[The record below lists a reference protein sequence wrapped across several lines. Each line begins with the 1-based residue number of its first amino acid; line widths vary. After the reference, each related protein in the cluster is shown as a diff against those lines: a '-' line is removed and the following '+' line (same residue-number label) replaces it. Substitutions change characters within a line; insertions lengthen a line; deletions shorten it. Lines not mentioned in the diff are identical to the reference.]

1 MREAK
6 DRMDGSARLLGYSG
20 LLPQMAAI
28 GAMVTGG
35 PELYWTAMA
44 VAYGYAAFIFSF
56 LGGVWWGLGLAIAQ
70 PPRWIFVAAVMPS
83 LIALATYLPW
93 VLGWDWPRPSL
104 FILGA
109 ALIASPLVDRL
120 IVRGRE
126 GFGGWLTLRWHLSL
140 GLGGMTLLAGLF

>member
-20 LLPQMAAI
+20 LFPQIAAI
-28 GAMVTGG
+28 GTMLTGG

-56 LGGVWWGLGLAIAQ
+56 LGGVWWGLGLSIAQ

-104 FILGA
+104 LILA
-109 ALIASPLVDRL
+109 VALIASPLVDRL
-120 IVRGRE
+120 IVSGRA
-126 GFGGWLTLRWHLSL
+126 GFGGWLQLRWHLSI
-140 GLGGMTLLAGLF
+140 GLGGMTLLAGLL

>member
-1 MREAK
+1 
-6 DRMDGSARLLGYSG
+6 MDGSARLLGYSG
-20 LLPQMAAI
+20 LLPQIAAI
-28 GAMVTGG
+28 GTMLTGG

-104 FILGA
+104 MILA
-109 ALIASPLVDRL
+109 VALIASPLVDRL
-120 IVRGRE
+120 IVRGRA
-126 GFGGWLTLRWHLSL
+126 GFGGWLKLRWHLSI
-140 GLGGMTLLAGLF
+140 GLGGLTLLAGLL

>member
-1 MREAK
+1 MM
-6 DRMDGSARLLGYSG
+6 DRSTRLLGYSG
-20 LLPQMAAI
+20 LLPQIAAI
-28 GAMVTGG
+28 GTMLTGG

-104 FILGA
+104 MILA
-109 ALIASPLVDRL
+109 VALIASPLVDRL
-120 IVRGRE
+120 IVRGRK
-126 GFGGWLTLRWHLSL
+126 GFGGWLQLRWHLSL
-140 GLGGMTLLAGLF
+140 GLGGMTLLAGVL

>member
-1 MREAK
+1 MM
-6 DRMDGSARLLGYSG
+6 DRSTRLLGYSG
-20 LLPQMAAI
+20 LLPQIAAI
-28 GAMVTGG
+28 GTMLTGG
-35 PELYWTAMA
+35 PERYWTAMA

-104 FILGA
+104 MILA
-109 ALIASPLVDRL
+109 VALIASPLVDRL
-120 IVRGRE
+120 IVRGRK
-126 GFGGWLTLRWHLSL
+126 GFGGWLQLRWHLSL
-140 GLGGMTLLAGLF
+140 GLGGMTLLAGVL